1 MIGPGERDSLLLPP
15 MPTIAEL
22 ILARADDDRP
32 ALLFEDRAWSWREYV
47 RECVARAHLLLEL
60 RRAGPFHVA
69 VLLDNVPEYPML
81 LGAAAS
87 CSTSSGGAVASRAS
101 APPLAEAGYAPG

>member
-1 MIGPGERDSLLLPP
+1 

-32 ALLFEDRAWSWREYV
+32 ALLFEHRRWSWREYV
-47 RECVARAHLLLEL
+47 RACVARAQLLLEL
-60 RRAGPFHVA
+60 RTAGLFHVG

-81 LGAAAS
+81 LGAAALA
-87 CSTSSGGAVASRAS
+87 GAALVGVNPTRRGAE
-101 APPLAEAGYAPG
+101 LARDVRHSDA